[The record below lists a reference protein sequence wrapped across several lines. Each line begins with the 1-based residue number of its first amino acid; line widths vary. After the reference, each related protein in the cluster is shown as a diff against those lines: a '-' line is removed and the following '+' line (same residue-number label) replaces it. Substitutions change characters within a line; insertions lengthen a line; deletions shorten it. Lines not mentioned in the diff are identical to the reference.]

1 MPIYDSTLDYI
12 FETDIMV
19 EHGWAHPLHVRKRA
33 QKEYL
38 ELRKKIKT
46 LEQTTDMQHETT
58 ISDLK
63 LIGKLQHENKE
74 WIEDVKGL
82 SELFHENPIIH
93 EIISTG
99 EKYYLYEID
108 KETVDAVHDKHKA
121 LVQKYNKT
129 T

>member
-19 EHGWAHPLHVRKRA
+19 EHGWDHPLHVRKRA

-46 LEQTTDMQHETT
+46 LEQTTDMQHKTT

-63 LIGKLQHENKE
+63 LIGKLQQKNKE
-74 WIEDVKGL
+74 LIKDAERLATAYKNAVEDIEKFALKNGISYLRVAGAKKL
-82 SELFHENPIIH
+82 LIEHEDLMKKCN
-93 EIISTG
+93 S
-99 EKYYLYEID
+99 
-108 KETVDAVHDKHKA
+108 
-121 LVQKYNKT
+121 KT
-129 T
+129 I